1 MFKWNDTLTLCWNN
15 LHQIE
20 NDKKNFYELSL
31 TMTILKWKYKNDMV
45 IANS

>member
-1 MFKWNDTLTLCWNN
+1 MFKWNDTLTFCWEW
-15 LHQIE
+15 Q
-20 NDKKNFYELSL
+20 KNFYELSL